1 MSIHAQISKEA
12 EEKLAAQKRTSSI
25 SSIVIALL
33 SCVLVALILL
43 VIALNPITK
52 ETVEIISFNPG
63 VSTEDTPEKPE
74 TQTQVERKPAAPA
87 SSMAK
92 VIAAATAST
101 TAVPVPDISV
111 EEPSL
116 DFGNGDDF
124 GDGWGSGDGDGAGS
138 SGFANIPSS
147 MQKRCSKADRL
158 QRLTKEGGT
167 PECEEAVVRSLNYLQ
182 KTQNADGS
190 WESKHRAAMTGLALL
205 SYLGHCETPQS
216 AEYGET
222 VEKAIIYLVGLGVKN
237 KGRLAED
244 MEDKHWPYEH
254 GIATYALAEAFT
266 FCGTMNIE
274 IPNLKQVVQQAGS
287 HIVAHQHSSGGWV
300 YHYEKSGGA
309 GDTSIACWQLQ
320 ALKACKHTGLSF
332 KRLKETIRAGAHY
345 IERSQNSDG
354 TIGYRGKNHSGLGP
368 TLTGAGL
375 LCLQQAGMGAKPR
388 ARKAAKWINENAI
401 FDYAKEADLYSHY
414 YNGQAMINVGG
425 SEWRNYNNKFMSQ
438 ILSGQNSDGSWK
450 SPGTT
455 KSGRRF
461 QGGSSLAVHYRT
473 CLGTLML
480 EVYYRF
486 LPGSSS

>member
-1 MSIHAQISKEA
+1 MSIHVQISKEA
-12 EEKLAAQKRTSSI
+12 EEKLAAQQRVSSI

-33 SCVLVALILL
+33 GCVLVALILL
-43 VIALNPITK
+43 VIALNPVSK
-52 ETVEIISFNPG
+52 ETVEIISYSSG
-63 VSTEDTPEKPE
+63 VSEEETIDEPE
-74 TQTQVERKPAAPA
+74 TQTQVERKPAAPS

-92 VIAAATAST
+92 VIASAAASA
-101 TAVPVPDISV
+101 TAVPVPDIQV
-111 EEPSL
+111 TEPSL

-124 GDGWGSGDGDGAGS
+124 GQGWGSGDGDGDGS
-138 SGFANIPSS
+138 QGFGNIPSS

-158 QRLTKEGGT
+158 QRLTKAGGV
-167 PECEEAVVRSLNYLQ
+167 PECEEAVVRGLRYLQ
-182 KTQNADGS
+182 KTQNSDGS
-190 WESKHRAAMTGLALL
+190 WDAKNKSAMTGLALL
-205 SYLGHCETPQS
+205 AYLGHCETPHS
-216 AEYGET
+216 IEFGDT
-222 VEKAIIYLVGLGVKN
+222 VEKAIVYLVGLGVKN

-244 MEDKHWPYEH
+244 MGDKHWPYEH

-274 IPNLKQVVQQAGS
+274 IPNLEKVVELAGN
-287 HIVAHQHSSGGWV
+287 HIITHQHSSGGWV
-300 YHYEKSGGA
+300 YSYEKSGGE

-320 ALKACKHTGLSF
+320 ALKACKHTGIRF
-332 KRLKETIRAGAHY
+332 KRLKESISSGASY

-354 TIGYRGKNHSGLGP
+354 TIGYRGKKHSGLGP

-375 LCLQQAGMGAKPR
+375 LCLQQAGKGSKPR
-388 ARKAAKWINENAI
+388 ARKAIKWIDANAK
-401 FDYAKEADLYSHY
+401 FNYAKEADLYSHY

-425 SEWRNYNNKFMSQ
+425 SEWRNYNNKFMKEH
-438 ILSGQNSDGSWK
+438 LSGQNPDGSWK

-461 QGGSSLAVHYRT
+461 QGGSKQAVHYRT

-486 LPGSSS
+486 LPGSAT